1 MLPVG
6 PQPRACFRD
15 TSPLLTK
22 EPFARPSLRKA
33 RGATRYPKGNVRKG
47 LLHVSSPTPTCPT
60 SWHFVPQ
67 RSVINRGDIA
77 SRRNRFGI
85 AVGNRPTHHRGGS
98 GFKSSRRG
106 LPVTAPGL
114 MRRFFLLPKLLISF
128 PEIKH
133 SNVDPGD
140 FSKEFK
146 GSQPGHLPIPRFIFR
161 ACLGPPASKNRRE
174 IPGGGRGAAMTTEG
188 AA

>member
-1 MLPVG
+1 
-6 PQPRACFRD
+6 
-15 TSPLLTK
+15 
-22 EPFARPSLRKA
+22 
-33 RGATRYPKGNVRKG
+33 
-47 LLHVSSPTPTCPT
+47 
-60 SWHFVPQ
+60 
-67 RSVINRGDIA
+67 
-77 SRRNRFGI
+77 
-85 AVGNRPTHHRGGS
+85 
-98 GFKSSRRG
+98 
-106 LPVTAPGL
+106 